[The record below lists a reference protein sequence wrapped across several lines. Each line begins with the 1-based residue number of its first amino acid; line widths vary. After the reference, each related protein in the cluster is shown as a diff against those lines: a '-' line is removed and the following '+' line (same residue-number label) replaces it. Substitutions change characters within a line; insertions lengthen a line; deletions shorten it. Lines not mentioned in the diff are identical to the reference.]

1 MRGVRGQQ
9 RCQEFPGW
17 PIQPA
22 ARGPALASSLFV
34 RLLTPACSAPLVNAY
49 KKEKGHRL
57 PLSRLGSQLINQQP
71 ANNHSPPHSSDP
83 TSPKSAGKSLAKPPR
98 PAPASAAPFAKRPR
112 TDGGS
117 ASLPTPLTPSL
128 SDEDS
133 GGAHNSD
140 SPSGGLSGGASLRRG
155 VSFADA
161 PDSPA
166 EEELDDEAI
175 ARKLHAA
182 LNCTPARSSRGR
194 TPCAT
199 QAAPS
204 RVHGLDPGLLPSC

>member
-1 MRGVRGQQ
+1 M
-9 RCQEFPGW
+9 
-17 PIQPA
+17 
-22 ARGPALASSLFV
+22 
-34 RLLTPACSAPLVNAY
+34 PLVNAY

-57 PLSRLGSQLINQQP
+57 PLSRLGSQVINREQP
-71 ANNHSPPHSSDP
+71 ANNNSPPNSSDP
-83 TSPKSAGKSLAKPPR
+83 TSPKSAGKSLAKPLR
-98 PAPASAAPFAKRPR
+98 PAPALAAPLAKRPR
-112 TDGGS
+112 TDGS

-155 VSFADA
+155 VSFVDA